1 MWLLSFLLMVWWMSF
16 FFFLKKNI
24 KFLFFSSIIF
34 VFGIFFFIL
43 SYNILIWFYISRL
56 MRKKLIQILYQTIVN
71 VCVCVNRLVGYLL
84 ALRNQQQPKK
94 MMWKNSSEHNASKLS
109 NILFWF
115 LIGTKKPQRN
125 DPKMC
130 MRALWEAHSY
140 SKLIV
145 CFRFCIYSV
154 FSFLVYVWND
164 FVVAEVFNR
173 TPQNLQNS
181 VAKEFY
187 AKKKF

>member
-1 MWLLSFLLMVWWMSF
+1 M
-16 FFFLKKNI
+16 
-24 KFLFFSSIIF
+24 
-34 VFGIFFFIL
+34 
-43 SYNILIWFYISRL
+43 
-56 MRKKLIQILYQTIVN
+56 IQK
-71 VCVCVNRLVGYLL
+71 CVY
-84 ALRNQQQPKK
+84 
-94 MMWKNSSEHNASKLS
+94 ASVMK
-109 NILFWF
+109 
-115 LIGTKKPQRN
+115 T
-125 DPKMC
+125 
-130 MRALWEAHSY
+130 HSY

-187 AKKKF
+187 AKKNFKFFFILNIIFNTVFIWWSNIFVEWMNISIAKNDWKFFFFLCVQISHLNIRMRFFSLFSRWLFGQKNTK